1 MKSLKIS
8 VHVYTLQLVG
18 WVFIRLNIE
27 HVDKLINDKFIN
39 SFEIL
44 VTCASDNGL
53 WRIFTTDINLDS
65 DTIQK
70 RFSMKQSYKER
81 GKKQRLLKINPPKSN
96 KQTYPNKEWNHKGKN
111 QKIEFN
117 FLDLFIFLMYIVG
130 YSDKCGRRV
139 VLTCRHYIKFP

>member
-44 VTCASDNGL
+44 VRVLRTQ
-53 WRIFTTDINLDS
+53 RIFTTDINLDS

-70 RFSMKQSYKER
+70 KVFNEKILQGK
-81 GKKQRLLKINPPKSN
+81 GKKTKVAKNKPPKI
-96 KQTYPNKEWNHKGKN
+96 KQTN
-111 QKIEFN
+111 
-117 FLDLFIFLMYIVG
+117 L
-130 YSDKCGRRV
+130 S
-139 VLTCRHYIKFP
+139 

>member
-70 RFSMKQSYKER
+70 KVFNETILQGK
-81 GKKQRLLKINPPKSN
+81 GKKTKVAENKPPKI
-96 KQTYPNKEWNHKGKN
+96 KQTN
-111 QKIEFN
+111 
-117 FLDLFIFLMYIVG
+117 L
-130 YSDKCGRRV
+130 S
-139 VLTCRHYIKFP
+139 

>member
-39 SFEIL
+39 S
-44 VTCASDNGL
+44 
-53 WRIFTTDINLDS
+53 S
-65 DTIQK
+65 DTTNFYYRHKSWLWHNSKKGFNEKILQGK
-70 RFSMKQSYKER
+70 
-81 GKKQRLLKINPPKSN
+81 GKKTKVAKNKPPKI
-96 KQTYPNKEWNHKGKN
+96 KQTNKPILIRNEIIKKKGKN

-117 FLDLFIFLMYIVG
+117 FLDLFIFLMYYG
-130 YSDKCGRRV
+130 
-139 VLTCRHYIKFP
+139 LQW

>member
-44 VTCASDNGL
+44 VRVLRTQ
-53 WRIFTTDINLDS
+53 RIFTTDINLDS

-70 RFSMKQSYKER
+70 RFSMRKSYKER
-81 GKKQRLLKINPPKSN
+81 GKKTKVAKNKPPKI
-96 KQTYPNKEWNHKGKN
+96 KQTN
-111 QKIEFN
+111 
-117 FLDLFIFLMYIVG
+117 L
-130 YSDKCGRRV
+130 S
-139 VLTCRHYIKFP
+139 

>member
-44 VTCASDNGL
+44 VRVLRTQ
-53 WRIFTTDINLDS
+53 RIFTTDINLDS

-70 RFSMKQSYKER
+70 RFSMKKSYKER

-96 KQTYPNKEWNHKGKN
+96 KQTYPNKE
-111 QKIEFN
+111 
-117 FLDLFIFLMYIVG
+117 
-130 YSDKCGRRV
+130 
-139 VLTCRHYIKFP
+139 

>member
-44 VTCASDNGL
+44 VRVLRTQ
-53 WRIFTTDINLDS
+53 RIFTTDINLDS

-70 RFSMKQSYKER
+70 
-81 GKKQRLLKINPPKSN
+81 
-96 KQTYPNKEWNHKGKN
+96 KGF
-111 QKIEFN
+111 Q
-117 FLDLFIFLMYIVG
+117 
-130 YSDKCGRRV
+130 
-139 VLTCRHYIKFP
+139 

>member
-39 SFEIL
+39 SFEIYWL
-44 VTCASDNGL
+44 HLLRTQ
-53 WRIFTTDINLDS
+53 RIFTTDINLDS

-70 RFSMKQSYKER
+70 RFSMKKSYKER
-81 GKKQRLLKINPPKSN
+81 EKKQRLLKITPPKSN
-96 KQTYPNKEWNHKGKN
+96 KQTYPNKE
-111 QKIEFN
+111 
-117 FLDLFIFLMYIVG
+117 
-130 YSDKCGRRV
+130 
-139 VLTCRHYIKFP
+139 

>member
-44 VTCASDNGL
+44 VRVLRTQ
-53 WRIFTTDINLDS
+53 RIFTTDINLDS

-70 RFSMKQSYKER
+70 KVFNETILQGK
-81 GKKQRLLKINPPKSN
+81 GKKTKVAENKPPKI
-96 KQTYPNKEWNHKGKN
+96 KQTN
-111 QKIEFN
+111 
-117 FLDLFIFLMYIVG
+117 L
-130 YSDKCGRRV
+130 S
-139 VLTCRHYIKFP
+139 

>member
-70 RFSMKQSYKER
+70 RFSMRKSYKER

-96 KQTYPNKEWNHKGKN
+96 KQTYPNKEWNHKEKRKKSEN
-111 QKIEFN
+111 WI
-117 FLDLFIFLMYIVG
+117 
-130 YSDKCGRRV
+130 
-139 VLTCRHYIKFP
+139 